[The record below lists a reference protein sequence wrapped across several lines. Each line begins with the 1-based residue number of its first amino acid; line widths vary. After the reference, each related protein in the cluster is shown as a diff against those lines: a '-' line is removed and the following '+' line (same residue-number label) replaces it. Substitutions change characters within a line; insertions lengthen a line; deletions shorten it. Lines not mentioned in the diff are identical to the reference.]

1 MFFYTMVNGM
11 TKKPDNSEHN
21 DPVRKRAARDAFGG
35 HKLDS
40 HVLESM
46 LDSLSAGV
54 VAFDTELKI
63 ILANGPA
70 GRLVELGSHIDQTL
84 AKGTDSRIWG
94 NWSKLLES
102 VITDDSKSEYEAVKY
117 ELAGKR
123 KLLHIVCTPLK
134 DSTTGQSI
142 GGAIVMEDVTE
153 KVNIEHQ
160 LTQAERL
167 AAVGKLASRVAHEL
181 NNPMDGVLRYI
192 NLTLRTVETEG
203 MEKPV
208 EYLQHCRT
216 GLMRMTQ
223 IISELLEFSRSK
235 YSAFENMPI
244 EKVVA
249 DAVKAMEPKSKN
261 VEITVVQCCPEC
273 VPKIGADSLF
283 QVFCNLIKNAIDAMD
298 GQGKLMIATDCRD
311 DVLSIAFKDTG
322 PGFAVEHIE
331 TIFKPFFTTKS
342 HGKGTGLGLAIC
354 KDIVEKY
361 DGRVTAENAPEG
373 GSVFTVYLPL
383 GSDRETD
390 EDLTA

>member
-1 MFFYTMVNGM
+1 M
-11 TKKPDNSEHN
+11 TKRSDNSEHN
-21 DPVRKRAARDAFGG
+21 DPVRKRAARDTYGG

-70 GRLVELGSHIDQTL
+70 GKLIKLGSHIDRSL
-84 AKGTDSRIWG
+84 AKGTDSRIWA
-94 NWSKLLES
+94 NWSQLLKS

-134 DSTTGQSI
+134 DSATGRSI
-142 GGAIVMEDVTE
+142 GGAIVMEDVTA

-192 NLTLRTVETEG
+192 NLTLRTMETEG

-235 YSAFENMPI
+235 YSTFENMPI
-244 EKVVA
+244 EKIVV

-261 VEITVVQCCPEC
+261 VEITVVRNCPEC

-298 GQGKLMIATDCRD
+298 GQGKLAVTIDCRD

-322 PGFAVEHIE
+322 PGFAVEHVE

-390 EDLTA
+390 KDMTA

>member
-1 MFFYTMVNGM
+1 M
-11 TKKPDNSEHN
+11 TKKSDNSEHK
-21 DPVRKRAARDAFGG
+21 DHR
-35 HKLDS
+35 LDS

-54 VAFDTELKI
+54 VAFDKELKI

-70 GRLVELGSHIDQTL
+70 GELIELGSQIDQSL
-84 AKGTDSRIWG
+84 AKGTDSRIWD
-94 NWSKLLES
+94 NWSKLLLA

-134 DSTTGQSI
+134 DSATGELI

-167 AAVGKLASRVAHEL
+167 AAVGKLASKVAHEL

-192 NLTLRTVETEG
+192 NLTLRTVENEG
-203 MEKPV
+203 MEKPA
-208 EYLQHCRT
+208 EYLQCCRT
-216 GLMRMTQ
+216 GLLRMTQ
-223 IISELLEFSRSK
+223 IISELLEFSRSM
-235 YSAFENMPI
+235 YSAFENMPVG
-244 EKVVA
+244 KVVT
-249 DAVKAMEPKSKN
+249 DAIKAMEPKSKN
-261 VEITVVQCCPEC
+261 VEIAFVRRCPEC
-273 VPKIGADSLF
+273 VPKVGADSLF

-298 GQGKLMIATDCRD
+298 GQGKLMITTDCRD

-322 PGFAVEHIE
+322 PGFAVEHVE
-331 TIFKPFFTTKS
+331 TMFKPFFTTKS

-373 GSVFTVYLPL
+373 GSVFAVHLPL
-383 GSDRETD
+383 GSNKTTD